1 MGGGKN
7 RKQNERNNDVE
18 TWEIATVKNKFKI
31 VMLRILKANLYET
44 QKKLPEGSHQYKLMH
59 VKR

>member
-1 MGGGKN
+1 MGGREN

-31 VMLRILKANLYET
+31 VMLRILKVNLYET
-44 QKKLPEGSHQYKLMH
+44 QK
-59 VKR
+59 